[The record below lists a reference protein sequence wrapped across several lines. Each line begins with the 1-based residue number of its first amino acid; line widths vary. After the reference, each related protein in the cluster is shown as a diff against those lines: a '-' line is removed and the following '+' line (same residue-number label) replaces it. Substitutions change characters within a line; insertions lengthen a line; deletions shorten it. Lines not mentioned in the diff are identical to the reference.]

1 MLSKSL
7 PFLPGYIFS
16 DPEKTNFRKEQIF
29 NYRTKTCLEKPR
41 LLEPVDPYTLSS
53 LKNFTLASSVDT
65 GASVTKKTRTAEPNL
80 SFPKTL
86 PQWLKFDKKVLRFGG
101 YFNEH
106 VTESAHEN
114 YRIRPCQLLY
124 YLEDDTLQVTE
135 NKVENSGIPQ
145 GEFIKR
151 HRAINQDSPSGAF
164 LTWRDIN
171 IGSNVFIYGKK
182 FRICNC
188 DKFTADFYQ
197 EKGITLGETEKIPEI
212 DFGDKFKNVDFEKMK
227 KTIAEMKEY
236 TEVGLKGGHPNKGL
250 KQFLDNDR
258 KVLSFDVCWF
268 DEKYDKEEKRYKMN
282 FYLADNQIEVCEIKV
297 NNSGKDPFPRLL
309 RKSKLPKN
317 PHMGYCPGLELPE
330 DEYYQPKDLVL
341 GNYVTIY
348 NRRCHIVGCDDFTRK
363 WYKYK

>member
-282 FYLADNQIEVCEIKV
+282 LSPKSI
-297 NNSGKDPFPRLL
+297 SGIFSVSPSVIPF
-309 RKSKLPKN
+309 S
-317 PHMGYCPGLELPE
+317 
-330 DEYYQPKDLVL
+330 
-341 GNYVTIY
+341 
-348 NRRCHIVGCDDFTRK
+348 
-363 WYKYK
+363 